1 MNNKTISYH
10 LDDDEIDEEI
20 EAYFKSHGSEPCDP
34 SEPSTKAY
42 QLYDGPRLEK
52 DEQPLQKVIGHEPQ
66 KKELLCVLD
75 WFNRSKELR
84 SKGLSLPR
92 GCVLTGAM
100 GNGKS
105 MIIREFIRCV
115 DAPVFLFKGS
125 DNSICD
131 DIREAFDQARLS
143 EKAVIVFDELD
154 LLINKERRVAR
165 VLQECL
171 DGVESGGNILVLAA
185 TNSIHELPNA
195 LTRPG
200 RLDKVIR
207 IPDPSEKEAVA
218 LLKKFFADFNVALP
232 ENFDEEEMELALD
245 GLSCAGVKSVVNDV
259 LLRNGFEGITMDM
272 IQDSIMAVT
281 SVIKGPEEKP
291 IMDVCIHEASHLVM
305 CLAHPEHFTIKHLD
319 VDGASGC
326 FRAKE
331 VVSDFWPYAKAI
343 ADIEICM
350 AGVLGQKLFCKTGS
364 RGCEED
370 LQRARQS
377 AYNLFNISGYSST
390 WETLPVVSSYS
401 REETPWKRR
410 RNERKIERF
419 LRRTE
424 RRTRRYLKRHEAQV
438 RCLSEELFKKH
449 SLTSSE
455 ILAILN
461 TVPKTPAKAKAELPL
476 ATPAMAYPTKAHD

>member
-10 LDDDEIDEEI
+10 STDDEIINDLD
-20 EAYFKSHGSEPCDP
+20 AYLDSHGFEPCAP
-34 SEPSTKAY
+34 AEPSTKAY
-42 QLYDGPRLEK
+42 QLYDGARLEQ

-84 SKGLSLPR
+84 SKGLSLPH
-92 GCVLTGAM
+92 GCLLTGGM

-131 DIREAFDQARLS
+131 DIREAFDQAR
-143 EKAVIVFDELD
+143 KCPRAVIVLDELD
-154 LLINKERRVAR
+154 LLIDNERRVAR

-171 DGVESGGNILVLAA
+171 DGVENGGNILVLAA
-185 TNSIHELPNA
+185 TNHLSDIPAA
-195 LTRPG
+195 LCRPG
-200 RLDKVIR
+200 RLDKVVH

-218 LLKKFFADFNVALP
+218 LFKKFFADFNVALP
-232 ENFDEEEMELALD
+232 EDFDEEEMELALD
-245 GLSCAGVKSVVNDV
+245 CLSCAGVKSVVNDV
-259 LLRNGFEGITMDM
+259 LLRNGFEDITLAM
-272 IQDSIMAVT
+272 IQDSIKAVT
-281 SVIKGPEEKP
+281 SDIKGPKEEP
-291 IMDVCIHEASHLVM
+291 IMDVCIHEAAHLVM
-305 CLAHPEHFTIKHLD
+305 CLAHPQHFMIKHLD
-319 VDGASGC
+319 ADGASGC
-326 FRAKE
+326 FQAKE
-331 VVSDFWPYAKAI
+331 VVSGFWPYEKAI

-377 AYNLFNISGYSST
+377 AYNLFNVSGYSST
-390 WETLPVVSSYS
+390 WETLPIVSPHS
-401 REETPWKRR
+401 REETQWKRR

-419 LRRTE
+419 LRKTE
-424 RRTRRYLKRHEAQV
+424 RRTRRYLKHHEAQV
-438 RCLSEELFKKH
+438 RRLAEELFKKH

-461 TVPKTPAKAKAELPL
+461 TVPSVPTKAKAELPL